1 MKKILLVIAFT
12 GLVSGWAHTMDKPVD
27 RVVAVTFDDLPSVP
41 SYSVVA
47 LREVTKKLLQSIT
60 SNQVPV
66 VAFVNE
72 QKLHER
78 GELAERTSILKMWL
92 DAGIELG
99 NHTYS
104 HSRFYNTPLEKFE
117 EDVIRGE
124 EVTKQL
130 LAQKGLLL
138 RYFRHP
144 TLNTGPNLESKR
156 AFEKFLAARGYAVAP
171 VTVDNSEWILARVY
185 AEARAKGDRA
195 LMKRVSDSY
204 APYLEEMFAFYEKL
218 SADVLGYEVRQVLL
232 VHANALNADHFDDV
246 VKMLRR
252 RGYRFISLEEAL
264 KDPAYSLPDEYT
276 GPVGISWLQRW
287 MITKGSEMRP
297 EPSLPET
304 MKEFDNTSAS
314 GSAFK
319 TNTGKTNTGKTNTGK
334 TNTGKTNTD
343 KTNTDKTNTDKTKT
357 GKTKTGKTKTG
368 QKN

>member
-1 MKKILLVIAFT
+1 MKRIVFAIALI
-12 GLVSGWAHTMDKPVD
+12 GLVGLAGGWTLTMERSVD
-27 RVVAVTFDDLPSVP
+27 RVVAVTFDDLPSVT
-41 SYSVVA
+41 SYNVPA
-47 LREVTKKLLQSIT
+47 LRELTKKLLQTIT

-92 DAGIELG
+92 DAGVELG

-104 HSRFYNTPLEKFE
+104 HLRFYNTPLEKFE

-130 LAQKGLLL
+130 LAQKGLRL

-185 AEARAKGDRA
+185 AEAKAKGDRA
-195 LMKRVSDSY
+195 LMKRVTDAY
-204 APYLEEMFAFYEKL
+204 VPYLEEMFAFYEKL

-232 VHANALNADHFDDV
+232 VHANALNADHFGDV
-246 VKMLRR
+246 VRMLRR
-252 RGYRFISLEEAL
+252 RGYRFISLEKAL

-287 MITKGSEMRP
+287 AITKGGQMRP
-297 EPSLPET
+297 EPGLPET
-304 MKEFDNTSAS
+304 MREFDNTSAS
-314 GSAFK
+314 GSDF
-319 TNTGKTNTGKTNTGK
+319 
-334 TNTGKTNTD
+334 
-343 KTNTDKTNTDKTKT
+343 
-357 GKTKTGKTKTG
+357 KTKTG
-368 QKN
+368 QKQ